1 VKYNACVTFCAF
13 PFLFF
18 LPPSTGKTTEL
29 ILTHDGSYDVVSRM
43 EVPFGVTKFKFNIFT
58 YFFTQNYEKL
68 QWRLWGK
75 LDNALNCHNSG
86 YV

>member
-1 VKYNACVTFCAF
+1 VHSLPF
-13 PFLFF
+13 PSLPFFF
-18 LPPSTGKTTEL
+18 LPFSTGKTTEL
-29 ILTHDGSYDVVSRM
+29 ILTDDGSYDAVSRK
-43 EVPFGVTKFKFNIFT
+43 EVSLGLQNLNSTFSPIFS
-58 YFFTQNYEKL
+58 QKCEKL

>member
-1 VKYNACVTFCAF
+1 MK
-13 PFLFF
+13 
-18 LPPSTGKTTEL
+18 
-29 ILTHDGSYDVVSRM
+29 
-43 EVPFGVTKFKFNIFT
+43 
-58 YFFTQNYEKL
+58 NYEKL

>member
-1 VKYNACVTFCAF
+1 VSFLSF
-13 PFLFF
+13 PSLFF
-18 LPPSTGKTTEL
+18 LPSSTGKTTEL
-29 ILTHDGSYDVVSRM
+29 ILTHDGSYDAVSRKKSAFWGLQNLNLTFS
-43 EVPFGVTKFKFNIFT
+43 PIFS
-58 YFFTQNYEKL
+58 QKYEKL